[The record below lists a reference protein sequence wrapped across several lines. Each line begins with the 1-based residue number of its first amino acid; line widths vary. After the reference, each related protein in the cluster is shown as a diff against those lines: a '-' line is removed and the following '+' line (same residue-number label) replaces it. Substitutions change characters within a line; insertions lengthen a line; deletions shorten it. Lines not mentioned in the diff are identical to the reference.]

1 MADKEKEV
9 CGRKPRRLEEL
20 NLLDNFLF
28 QEMVSG
34 EEDGAEFCRIL
45 LKTILNRTIHKVK
58 VIPQKNIPGV
68 DTDRHGIR
76 LDAYI
81 EEERLADGEELEAE
95 VESDIY
101 DIEPNKVY
109 EKGKILPRRMRYY
122 HGLIDTKLLAAGTRY
137 DRLPNVVIIVIL
149 PYDPFGQNRMVYTIE
164 NHCVEDASV
173 CYDDGVKKIFLYTKG
188 TEGNP
193 GRELQDML
201 KYMEESTEENVTNPD
216 IEKVH
221 RFVQKI
227 KHKAEIGV
235 NYMKSWEW
243 DEMIREEA
251 TREGMEQGLAQGLEQ
266 GIEQGIEQ
274 GLEQGLEQAR
284 NENIAQMTTVIRNL
298 MNNLG
303 MTADQAMASL
313 GITGEEQEKYR
324 KRLEQEG

>member
-34 EEDGAEFCRIL
+34 EEDRAEFC
-45 LKTILNRTIHKVK
+45 
-58 VIPQKNIPGV
+58 
-68 DTDRHGIR
+68 
-76 LDAYI
+76 
-81 EEERLADGEELEAE
+81 
-95 VESDIY
+95 
-101 DIEPNKVY
+101 
-109 EKGKILPRRMRYY
+109 RMRYY
-122 HGLIDTKLLAAGTRY
+122 HGLIDTKLLASGTRY

-149 PYDPFGQNRMVYTIE
+149 PHDPFGQNRMVYTIE

-243 DEMIREEA
+243 DEMIRKEA
-251 TREGMEQGLAQGLEQ
+251 TREG
-266 GIEQGIEQ
+266 
-274 GLEQGLEQAR
+274 
-284 NENIAQMTTVIRNL
+284 
-298 MNNLG
+298 
-303 MTADQAMASL
+303 
-313 GITGEEQEKYR
+313 
-324 KRLEQEG
+324 LEQEG